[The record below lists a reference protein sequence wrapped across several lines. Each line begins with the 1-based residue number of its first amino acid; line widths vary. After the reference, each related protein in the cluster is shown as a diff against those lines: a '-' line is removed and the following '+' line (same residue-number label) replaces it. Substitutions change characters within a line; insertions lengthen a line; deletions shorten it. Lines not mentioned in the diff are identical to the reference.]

1 MEKSKRIKRIA
12 YLSTGVLLIG
22 IIIFV
27 SRGPHISNALK
38 KIILPELEN
47 MTGRKVI
54 AQSIYLNLFPL
65 FIEAKGVKL
74 FDDEGNRVLTVDR
87 IKGYPK
93 LSAIRRK
100 K

>member
-22 IIIFV
+22 MIIFI

-54 AQSIYLNLFPL
+54 AQSMYLNLFRYSSRQR
-65 FIEAKGVKL
+65 A
-74 FDDEGNRVLTVDR
+74 
-87 IKGYPK
+87 
-93 LSAIRRK
+93 
-100 K
+100 